1 MAQHGSSFLA
11 RRSKFGRWWK
21 PASQLLHGSAQKS
34 EQVASPLHAR
44 GSATD
49 SVLVSLHQVR
59 AARAIRQLTVDS
71 QLKRSSG
78 RENAHMRRKVNQ
90 KIYYSILAICYLEV
104 SATGGPLACDAS
116 FDEAFLASAY
126 TL

>member
-1 MAQHGSSFLA
+1 
-11 RRSKFGRWWK
+11 
-21 PASQLLHGSAQKS
+21 
-34 EQVASPLHAR
+34 
-44 GSATD
+44 
-49 SVLVSLHQVR
+49 
-59 AARAIRQLTVDS
+59 
-71 QLKRSSG
+71 
-78 RENAHMRRKVNQ
+78 MRRKVNQ